1 MKTIPLSVY
10 EHLFCLGVGLASLF
24 LGIFVKFI
32 PSRWFEKVKP
42 IKEDIKTPE
51 DLKKIMGSNLVLA
64 MRRST
69 TSVMSKTA
77 HGSSTNVTTV
87 SSS

>member
-1 MKTIPLSVY
+1 MKTIPLSIN

-32 PSRWFEKVKP
+32 PSRWFERVKP
-42 IKEDIKTPE
+42 IKEEIKTAE
-51 DLKKIMGSNLVLA
+51 DLKKIMGSGILA

-69 TSVMSKTA
+69 TSVMSKNMQ
-77 HGSSTNVTTV
+77 GS
-87 SSS
+87 